1 MPTRVIMIDFNPEVT
16 STQMEVFQQEL
27 RALADKISYKKSF
40 HCGFNRPLQTEAA
53 LDAVAREVDVHVAQF
68 VAIWEFGSYD
78 ELTRFVGE
86 SQHRNFASEIAK
98 SVVRRRWVV
107 NI

>member
-86 SQHRNFASEIAK
+86 SQHRTFASEIAK